1 MAASALSRRFASARE
16 QWGVLAQTGAWLLAV
31 ICTFVLP
38 PPAGGE
44 GAGKGTTEAFT
55 AFFVAVLVGLMYVP
69 VTRWRGHRYLR
80 RWLAVTVA
88 SLATGTAAYV
98 VYDHLRAEWTVPYD
112 ETRVTRGKTYTALA
126 QQHRAA
132 DPSVSDADLV
142 EFAGGIS
149 QDVWIGSEIASRHLR
164 LRASYLFTNV
174 ALAICLIAV
183 TQLLAASRARPASVP
198 EPAPAKRRSRS
209 RKKPPARGLPSD
221 PGSPGRSQ
229 SGGAE
234 GDASLSRTGHPE
246 PA

>member
-149 QDVWIGSEIASRHLR
+149 GR
-164 LRASYLFTNV
+164 LDRQRDRV
-174 ALAICLIAV
+174 
-183 TQLLAASRARPASVP
+183 PAS
-198 EPAPAKRRSRS
+198 
-209 RKKPPARGLPSD
+209 PPARELPVHQRGARDLPDRRHAAARGEPRPSGLRAGACAREAALTVPQEA
-221 PGSPGRSQ
+221 PRPRPPLRSR
-229 SGGAE
+229 
-234 GDASLSRTGHPE
+234 LSRPQ
-246 PA
+246 PVRWSRR